1 MNKLLKNKLDFCH
14 ILKARAIV
22 AYALLS
28 VFPHCSGITKAQLI
42 RALAGSMLILIPN
55 RLVRLSQR
63 MTNLKECSRQVYK
76 RLKITYCVLYADF
89 FREYKK
95 HRKTLLADYAY
106 VEIDAPSLGSYFPRI
121 IGVAW
126 LCEKLNLN
134 IKFTFPDTYIAG
146 NINFFENS
154 ILAYSNECQNEKFMQ
169 LEKPLVGLRYYKFGR
184 LPRLWE
190 AFAKARI
197 SSEYGYNVLTQLS
210 IKEDLRLQ
218 AEQWWHANA
227 KQQKY
232 IGVHYRLSD
241 VLIEK
246 RVVKIEDYIEYLK
259 KVLDSSYGIFACS
272 DNIEFIK
279 VIHHEFPGRVI
290 SRDITRSDSFRSLH
304 RHAPYAGDQQKRD
317 AIIDVLTLAKTEMI
331 YTIGSFFIDIVRFFN
346 PSIKIFSTDERS
358 ARFSKSITN
367 YPPSPQVELMREYR
381 RQSAWKKAILGKE
394 EVPPHIEIRHKERT
408 IL

>member
-1 MNKLLKNKLDFCH
+1 MTKLFKDTLNFCH
-14 ILKARAIV
+14 ILKARVVV

-28 VFPHCSGITKAQLI
+28 AFYDCSNINKARLI
-42 RALAGSMLILIPN
+42 RGLVGSILVLVPN

-63 MTNLKECSRQVYK
+63 ITNLKECGSQVYK

-154 ILAYSNECQNEKFMQ
+154 ILAYSKECQNEKFMQ
-169 LEKPLVGLRYYKFGR
+169 LEKPLVGLRYYNFGK
-184 LPRLWE
+184 LPRIWE
-190 AFAKARI
+190 AFAKSSI
-197 SSEYGYNVLTQLS
+197 PSEYGHNVLTKLS

-241 VLIEK
+241 NLIED
-246 RVVKIEDYIEYLK
+246 RVIKIEDYIAYLK
-259 KVLDSSYGIFACS
+259 KVLDSRYGIFACS
-272 DNIEFIK
+272 DHIEFIK
-279 VIHHEFPGRVI
+279 AIHNEFPGKVI
-290 SRDITRSDSFRSLH
+290 SRDITRSDSLRSLH

-317 AIIDVLTLAKTEMI
+317 AIIDILTLAKTEMI
-331 YTIGSFFIDIVRFFN
+331 YTVGSHFIDMVRFFN
-346 PSIKIFSTDERS
+346 PSIKIFSIDERYKS
-358 ARFSKSITN
+358 FSKRITN
-367 YPPSPQVELMREYR
+367 YFIPPQIDLVREYR
-381 RQSAWKKAILGKE
+381 KQTAWKEAILEKE
-394 EVPPHIEIRHKERT
+394 EMPPNIEIRHKEKGYD
-408 IL
+408 